1 MTRVTTWNG
10 HTNRTS
16 RIRESLVSVETK
28 QSLTMST
35 KKNKPKT
42 EMKTRKVAKATEN
55 PEREQDTLADF
66 AEEVLGHVSKG
77 DTFELVEKKGANH
90 GLSQR
95 GGVYRAMFYRNGVMI
110 ARSTKQNDISKA
122 REVRDSVFDLLEK
135 KHGAKWRGSR
145 SSDLIASAKADPE
158 GMDGI
163 YESTI
168 YRVSLAGITY
178 TTTTNLDLAKKRRN
192 EAIKHLSL

>member
-10 HTNRTS
+10 HTNRTY
-16 RIRESLVSVETK
+16 RIRESLVSVETT

-42 EMKTRKVAKATEN
+42 KMKTRKVAKTTEN
-55 PEREQDTLADF
+55 PERTQVTLADL
-66 AEEVLGHVSKG
+66 AKEVLGHVSEG
-77 DTFELVEKKGANH
+77 DIFELVEKKGEDY

-110 ARSTKQNDISKA
+110 ARSTKQTDISRS
-122 REVRDSVFDLLEK
+122 REVRDAVFDLLEK
-135 KHGAKWRGSR
+135 KHGAEWRGSR
-145 SSDLIASAKADPE
+145 SSDLIASAKANPD

-163 YESTI
+163 YEATI
-168 YRVSLAGITY
+168 YRVSLAGVTY

-192 EAIKHLSL
+192 EAIKNLGL